1 MNFIVKMIVS
11 IMLLV
16 SPVLAN
22 DTCQI
27 SGSGEI
33 NTLTNSYP
41 VLELISK
48 SMKACEN
55 DNLKIST
62 KLTTQSKEEI
72 PQALS
77 AASSPYDLAQISNSS
92 IPPLQAAGLIQPMND
107 LVEKYRAQYNIEDGF
122 LIKFGGDIMAI
133 AFQANAQHLF
143 FRKDL
148 FEKHGI
154 AVPATY
160 KDVLAA
166 CEILKNEKS
175 IDFPLGGTYKSGWNL
190 AQEFTNIYLAFGDDF
205 FKAGTAEPI
214 FNSEK
219 GIKTLELMKKLMAYM
234 SPNALALDS
243 TAVMQQFQQGQI
255 AMANLWAS
263 RAKKMD
269 DKTESKVVDMID
281 FAAAPTV
288 MKGGTPAT
296 TIWWD
301 GFVLPKNM
309 DGDRD
314 LAFQVI
320 MEGVKESV
328 VKENNDAA
336 IWLRSV
342 YKPDR
347 YSKGTFESAKAGAPS
362 YPMLPQTTLAHAAI
376 GNNIGDFMAGKESA
390 KESLDDAVAAYIK
403 AAKEKGYIK

>member
-1 MNFIVKMIVS
+1 MNFIVKMIIS
-11 IMLLV
+11 MMLLA
-16 SPVLAN
+16 SPVLAA
-22 DTCQI
+22 DKCSI
-27 SGSGEI
+27 KGSGEI
-33 NTLTNSYP
+33 NTLSNSFP
-41 VLELISK
+41 VLEIISK
-48 SMKACEN
+48 AMKECGN
-55 DNLKIST
+55 DNLKISA
-62 KLTTQSKEEI
+62 KMTTQAKEEI

-77 AASSPYDLAQISNSS
+77 AASSPYDLAQVANGTIT
-92 IPPLQAAGLIQPMND
+92 PLLAAGLIQPMND
-107 LVEKYRAQYNIEDGF
+107 LVEKYREKYNIEDGF
-122 LIKFGGDIMAI
+122 LIKFGDDVMAI

-148 FEKHGI
+148 FEKYGI
-154 AVPATY
+154 AVPKTY
-160 KDVLAA
+160 DDVLAA

-175 IDFPLGGTYKSGWNL
+175 IEFPLGGTYKSGWNL
-190 AQEFTNIYLAFGDDF
+190 GQEFTNIYLAFGDDF
-205 FKAGTAEPI
+205 FKPGTADPI
-214 FNSEK
+214 FNSEN
-219 GIKTLELMKKLMAYM
+219 GIKTLELMKKLMGYM

-269 DKTESKVVDMID
+269 DKTESKVVDMVG

-288 MKGGTPAT
+288 IKGAAPAT
-296 TIWWD
+296 TIFWD

-328 VKENNDAA
+328 VKENNDIA

-342 YKPDR
+342 YTPDQ
-347 YSKGTFESAKAGAPS
+347 YSKGTFESAKAGSPG
-362 YPMLPQTTLAHAAI
+362 YPMLPQTTLVHSAL
-376 GNNIGDFMAGKESA
+376 GNNIGDFMSGKESA
-390 KESLDDAVAAYIK
+390 RESLDDAVVAYIK